1 MHSNMQQVWGEKV
14 VNEEEEGKNKKEI
27 VKNKTKQEIISIG
40 KYLIVYFATS
50 VSFVLER
57 KSIRECVIYKKSNQ
71 VGNLLLNGK

>member
-1 MHSNMQQVWGEKV
+1 MFYNAAMHSNMQQVWGEKV

-50 VSFVLER
+50 VSFVCTR
-57 KSIRECVIYKKSNQ
+57 KKINPRM
-71 VGNLLLNGK
+71 GHL